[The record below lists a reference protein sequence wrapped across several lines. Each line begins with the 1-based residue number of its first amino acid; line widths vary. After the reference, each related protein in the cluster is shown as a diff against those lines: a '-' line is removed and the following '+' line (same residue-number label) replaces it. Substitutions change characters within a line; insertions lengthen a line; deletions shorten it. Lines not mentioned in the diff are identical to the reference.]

1 MECDKRTA
9 PLSHLEGDG
18 DLDAAEVLLVRLVV
32 ARGVQVAKVKGI
44 ADGLERVSVHAGHNG
59 TNALGSYGMPQRLM
73 RTRR

>member
-1 MECDKRTA
+1 MITVSKLVFNNTK
-9 PLSHLEGDG
+9 PLHNKS
-18 DLDAAEVLLVRLVV
+18 
-32 ARGVQVAKVKGI
+32 GVQVAKVKGI